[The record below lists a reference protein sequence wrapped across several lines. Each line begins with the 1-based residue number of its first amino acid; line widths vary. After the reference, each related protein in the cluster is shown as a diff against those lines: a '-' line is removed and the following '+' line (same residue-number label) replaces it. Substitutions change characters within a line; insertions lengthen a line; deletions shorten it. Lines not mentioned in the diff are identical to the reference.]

1 MTFFIWP
8 ILTPG
13 YISSSYTNAIGVPLF
28 EHLFSERAANIW
40 NRLPVSI
47 VDFSSLH
54 HFRNSFDTLDVNELA
69 DAYKL

>member
-1 MTFFIWP
+1 MHQFK
-8 ILTPG
+8 L
-13 YISSSYTNAIGVPLF
+13 YTNAIAVPLF